1 MLANRLFSKE
11 IFMAEEKAAGEGKKR
26 KVPKGR
32 HLSAIKRHRQSLV
45 RKERNTGYRG
55 AMRTAMK
62 RVIEAVKK
70 KDAAAAKTL
79 LQDAVSKIT
88 RAGNKSIVHH
98 RHASRHIGRLSA
110 MVSKLTA

>member
-1 MLANRLFSKE
+1 
-11 IFMAEEKAAGEGKKR
+11 MAEEKKAGEAGKR

-32 HLSAIKRHRQSLV
+32 HLSSIKRHRQSLK
-45 RKERNTGYRG
+45 RNERNSQARG

-62 RVIEAVKK
+62 RVIDAVKK

-79 LQDAVSKIT
+79 LQSAVSKLSK
-88 RAGNKSIVHH
+88 AGRKNLVHH

-110 MVSKLTA
+110 MVAKLG

>member
-1 MLANRLFSKE
+1 
-11 IFMAEEKAAGEGKKR
+11 MAEEKKAGEAGKR

-32 HLSAIKRHRQSLV
+32 HLSAIKRHRQSLK
-45 RKERNTGYRG
+45 RNERNSQARG

-62 RVIEAVKK
+62 RAIEAVKK

-79 LQDAVSKIT
+79 LSQAVSKLSK
-88 RAGNKSIVHH
+88 AGRKNLVHH

-110 MVSKLTA
+110 LVAKMS